1 MNGSERSGSALSYVT
16 DRSVRGLSEGVQ
28 GLEVVTP
35 VLLVDKG
42 KGREVEAEALLVEPT
57 PEPVPSSE
65 EEEEEE
71 TLEVVCSDTP
81 LPGLEPVPQVRG
93 QRSSLVGPVRNT
105 SNSPRSLGPYPVDGR
120 RRVRSEDEWDLP
132 VYTCCI
138 VGSAISNGGWCHRA
152 IFSSQYFTPFG

>member
-35 VLLVDKG
+35 VLPIDKG
-42 KGREVEAEALLVEPT
+42 KGREVEALLVEPT

-65 EEEEEE
+65 EEEDEEE
-71 TLEVVCSDTP
+71 TLEVIRSDTP

-105 SNSPRSLGPYPVDGR
+105 SNGPRSLGPYPVDGR
-120 RRVRSEDEWDLP
+120 RRVRSEDEWDP
-132 VYTCCI
+132 SVYSCCV
-138 VGSAISNGGWCHRA
+138 VGSSMLNGSW
-152 IFSSQYFTPFG
+152 SQDQVDRGGDHSVV

>member
-35 VLLVDKG
+35 VLPIDKG
-42 KGREVEAEALLVEPT
+42 KGREVEASLVGPT

-65 EEEEEE
+65 EEDEEE
-71 TLEVVCSDTP
+71 TLEVVRSDTP
-81 LPGLEPVPQVRG
+81 LPVRDPTPQVRG

-105 SNSPRSLGPYPVDGR
+105 SNSPQSLGPYPVDG
-120 RRVRSEDEWDLP
+120 
-132 VYTCCI
+132 
-138 VGSAISNGGWCHRA
+138 HR
-152 IFSSQYFTPFG
+152 

>member
-1 MNGSERSGSALSYVT
+1 M
-16 DRSVRGLSEGVQ
+16 VQ

-35 VLLVDKG
+35 VLPIDKG

-81 LPGLEPVPQVRG
+81 LPGLEPVPQVCG
-93 QRSSLVGPVRNT
+93 QRSSLVGPVCNT
-105 SNSPRSLGPYPVDGR
+105 SNSPRSIGPYPVDGR
-120 RRVRSEDEWDLP
+120 R
-132 VYTCCI
+132 
-138 VGSAISNGGWCHRA
+138 
-152 IFSSQYFTPFG
+152 

>member
-1 MNGSERSGSALSYVT
+1 V
-16 DRSVRGLSEGVQ
+16 VQ

-35 VLLVDKG
+35 VLSLDKG
-42 KGREVEAEALLVEPT
+42 KGQEVEAEASLVDPM

-65 EEEEEE
+65 EEEDEEE
-71 TLEVVCSDTP
+71 TLEIIHSDTP

-120 RRVRSEDEWDLP
+120 
-132 VYTCCI
+132 
-138 VGSAISNGGWCHRA
+138 
-152 IFSSQYFTPFG
+152 

>member
-1 MNGSERSGSALSYVT
+1 MRE
-16 DRSVRGLSEGVQ
+16 LSEVVQ
-28 GLEVVTP
+28 GLEVITP

-71 TLEVVCSDTP
+71 ETLEVVHSDTP

-93 QRSSLVGPVRNT
+93 QRSSLVGPVCNT
-105 SNSPRSLGPYPVDGR
+105 SHWGQ
-120 RRVRSEDEWDLP
+120 
-132 VYTCCI
+132 
-138 VGSAISNGGWCHRA
+138 GSVPPPG
-152 IFSSQYFTPFG
+152 TL